1 MKAKW
6 MDDPR
11 IRTVSPEKL
20 KVMILLMEQAKGKT
34 PEEFLPIL
42 LKTSQ
47 SLEKAG
53 MTFTPAE
60 TELIIDVIKEDMS
73 PAEKQK
79 LAFLQSL
86 RKKH

>member
-1 MKAKW
+1 MKQDW
-6 MDDPR
+6 MNDARVRNIP
-11 IRTVSPEKL
+11 PEKL
-20 KVMILLMEQAKGKT
+20 TVMALLMEQANGKT

-42 LKTSQ
+42 LRTSQ

-53 MTFTPAE
+53 MSFTKEE
-60 TELIIDVIKEDMS
+60 TNLIIDVLKEGMT

-86 RKKH
+86 MK